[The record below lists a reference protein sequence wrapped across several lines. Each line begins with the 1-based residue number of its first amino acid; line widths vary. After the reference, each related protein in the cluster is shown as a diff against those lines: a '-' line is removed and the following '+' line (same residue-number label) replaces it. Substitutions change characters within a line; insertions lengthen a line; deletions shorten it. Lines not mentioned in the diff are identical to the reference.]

1 MNRTMNEDTAENRD
15 CSNDTD
21 HVKKDKGAYAEPL
34 PESFRPRRDGP
45 GGSKALRGKNPRQIS
60 GCLLWLPAF
69 PAWDFSHFIPDTGFT
84 YWHKP
89 IISHT

>member
-34 PESFRPRRDGP
+34 PESFSRAVTALAEN
-45 GGSKALRGKNPRQIS
+45 KALRGKNPRQIS
-60 GCLLWLPAF
+60 GCLLFLPGIF
-69 PAWDFSHFIPDTGFT
+69 HVFFRVPALHMV
-84 YWHKP
+84 
-89 IISHT
+89 

>member
-21 HVKKDKGAYAEPL
+21 HVKKDNGAYSEPL

-45 GGSKALRGKNPRQIS
+45 GGE
-60 GCLLWLPAF
+60 
-69 PAWDFSHFIPDTGFT
+69 
-84 YWHKP
+84 
-89 IISHT
+89 